1 MFSVLYVGILCTLT
15 EKLER
20 RGPTTT
26 TNHHQRE
33 QGNKRPN
40 EEEEEQR
47 EVEDGT
53 GKNERARP
61 PTWSR

>member
-1 MFSVLYVGILCTLT
+1 MMTFFKCTLQAELRKNVLSSLRRDFMYFNGKVG
-15 EKLER
+15 EK
-20 RGPTTT
+20 GPTTT

-47 EVEDGT
+47 EVED
-53 GKNERARP
+53 
-61 PTWSR
+61 

>member
-1 MFSVLYVGILCTLT
+1 MYFNGKVG
-15 EKLER
+15 EK
-20 RGPTTT
+20 GPTTT